1 VSDAA
6 AGSSERGWDR
16 EEESGRV
23 DHEREGTEGS
33 MVPVEETTVMT
44 RGAGWR
50 VRAIGTVDEESRC
63 ASEEPGR
70 RSLAIV
76 DASHS
81 GSASVSSIAS
91 PGRLGFERPR
101 SGRAAEATRVVSIRG
116 RSVRAIAG
124 TTPAR
129 VGLPGASSKIVGAGA
144 LAVGPGALPA
154 GHGAASAMAIDGE
167 IREV

>member
-1 VSDAA
+1 
-6 AGSSERGWDR
+6 
-16 EEESGRV
+16 
-23 DHEREGTEGS
+23 

-63 ASEEPGR
+63 ASEEPRG

-81 GSASVSSIAS
+81 GSARVSSSAS
-91 PGRLGFERPR
+91 PGRLGSEQPR
-101 SGRAAEATRVVSIRG
+101 FGSTPEATRVVSIRR
-116 RSVRAIAG
+116 RSMRAIAG

-129 VGLPGASSKIVGAGA
+129 VGSPGASSKIVGAGA
-144 LAVGPGALPA
+144 LAVGPGALHA